1 VKPEKQVVGWREWVR
16 LPDLGVRLVKAKID
30 TGART
35 SSLHADDIRFVT
47 RGGKRMVRFVIH
59 PKQRT
64 SRGAIEATAPL
75 VDLRRVRSSNGMT
88 ELRPVIR
95 TPVDVGGDCWV
106 IELTLTRRDLMGF
119 RMLLGRQA
127 LRGHAIVDPG
137 RSFRTR
143 KVKRRP
149 GGGLAPA

>member
-1 VKPEKQVVGWREWVR
+1 MSAPKTAMGWREWVR

-35 SSLHADDIRFVT
+35 SALHADDIRFT
-47 RGGKRMVRFVIH
+47 SRGGRRLVHFRIH
-59 PKQRT
+59 PKQR
-64 SRGAIEATAPL
+64 SARGAVEATAPL
-75 VDLRRVRSSNGMT
+75 VDLRRVRSSNGTT
-88 ELRPVIR
+88 EVRPVIR
-95 TPVDVGGDCWV
+95 TRVDVGGSEWV

-137 RSFRTR
+137 RSFLTR
-143 KVKRRP
+143 KVKQRP
-149 GGGLAPA
+149 SRKN

>member
-1 VKPEKQVVGWREWVR
+1 MKTEKQVVGWREWVR

-35 SSLHADDIRFVT
+35 SSLHADDVRFLT
-47 RGGKRMVRFVIH
+47 RGGKRLVRFVIH

-75 VDLRRVRSSNGMT
+75 LDMRRVRSSNGMT

-95 TPVDVGGDCWV
+95 TQLDVGGECWA
-106 IELTLTRRDLMGF
+106 IELTLTLRDLMGF

-127 LRGHAIVDPG
+127 LQGRAIVDPG
-137 RSFRTR
+137 RSFLTR
-143 KVKRRP
+143 KVKRRRP
-149 GGGLAPA
+149 GGGPR